1 MLNHEAIRR
10 AYSNAVSID
19 DGLGAFDANGNP
31 IVLDQPLSMQPLLR
45 LQPKLLLP
53 NTNATANLST
63 PHWQLLLTPCTG
75 RTKAITPNLTS
86 TTQRVPL

>member
-1 MLNHEAIRR
+1 MHFD
-10 AYSNAVSID
+10 ID
-19 DGLGAFDANGNP
+19 GNQIELLFLIDAAAEKKP
-31 IVLDQPLSMQPLLR
+31 ET
-45 LQPKLLLP
+45 LP

-86 TTQRVPL
+86 TTQRVLPSKLSILNLNYDSN